1 MQERLMQLL
10 TELVAKDSVSYS
22 DKETLASDY
31 VYETLSEMPYFKEH
45 PDQIGKYI
53 IEGDP
58 FGRYI
63 PYGVVLGT
71 SKDTVIL
78 SGHTDVVSTEMY
90 GKAEPLAY
98 TIGEELEEAI
108 GKMTLT
114 DIQRADLESG
124 EWIWGR
130 GAADMKAGD
139 VLNMYNTE
147 EIGKRVL
154 AGEETGSIVFLA
166 VPDEE
171 SYSTGMRHASALL
184 GGIMDKYGLNY
195 KLLVTTEPGTD
206 INGTHVFELGTVG
219 KSMPVIMCQGAAA
232 HIGNSFAGLSATNL
246 IANLYQRINGSLR
259 YSDQYEDE
267 VTMPAGWANMRDMK
281 LRYDVTLPYR
291 AYGYFTVLS
300 YTSTVEEIIERVR
313 ADAEAAFDEEVE
325 KWDETLQKY
334 LKMRNMDLKMK
345 IDYQTVVYT
354 FEELTAKLREEKGEE
369 FDAFWDKTLSEV
381 KEKLAAGDNF
391 PAVTVYAMDQVL
403 NFADSNR
410 PLILIGMAPPY
421 YPPTHS
427 DMVAGKEG
435 FGTALFGKVKE
446 VSESLGQ
453 AIVSENY
460 FLGISDNSYTDVP
473 DFDYDMVAKNYPV
486 WGDLYEIDFQNIRK
500 IAVPSVLYGPI
511 GRDYHT
517 EAERLNKDSF
527 LRIAPAVLKEIIEFA
542 WNY

>member
-246 IANLYQRINGSLR
+246 LANLYQRINGSLR

-325 KWDETLQKY
+325 KWDETL
-334 LKMRNMDLKMK
+334 
-345 IDYQTVVYT
+345 
-354 FEELTAKLREEKGEE
+354 
-369 FDAFWDKTLSEV
+369 
-381 KEKLAAGDNF
+381 
-391 PAVTVYAMDQVL
+391 
-403 NFADSNR
+403 
-410 PLILIGMAPPY
+410 
-421 YPPTHS
+421 
-427 DMVAGKEG
+427 
-435 FGTALFGKVKE
+435 
-446 VSESLGQ
+446 
-453 AIVSENY
+453 
-460 FLGISDNSYTDVP
+460 
-473 DFDYDMVAKNYPV
+473 
-486 WGDLYEIDFQNIRK
+486 
-500 IAVPSVLYGPI
+500 
-511 GRDYHT
+511 
-517 EAERLNKDSF
+517 
-527 LRIAPAVLKEIIEFA
+527 
-542 WNY
+542 